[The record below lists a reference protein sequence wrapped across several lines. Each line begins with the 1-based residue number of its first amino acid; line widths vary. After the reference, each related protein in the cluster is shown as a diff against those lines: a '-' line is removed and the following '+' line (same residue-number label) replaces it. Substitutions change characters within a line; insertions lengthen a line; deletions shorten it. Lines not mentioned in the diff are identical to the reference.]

1 MGCLTMNDDYI
12 NQFGSNRNNSNL
24 EDSKLCYVPLV
35 MGVICIVIFAICL
48 LSAFNGNGAA
58 MALVVFV
65 PILSIIGL
73 IFSIITRS
81 IRDYRYK
88 LWFFGL
94 ISCAL
99 SLFLSILLY
108 FASWF
113 ALAQH

>member
-1 MGCLTMNDDYI
+1 MDDDYI

-24 EDSKLCYVPLV
+24 EDSKLCYVPLA
-35 MGVICIVIFAICL
+35 MGVICIFIFSICL
-48 LSAFNGNGAA
+48 LSAFNGNGAV

-65 PILSIIGL
+65 PILSITGL

-88 LWFFGL
+88 LWLFGL

>member
-1 MGCLTMNDDYI
+1 MNDDYI
-12 NQFGSNRNNSNL
+12 NQFGDNRKHTNL
-24 EDSKLCYVPLV
+24 EDSKRCYVPLV
-35 MGVICIVIFAICL
+35 MGVICIVIFAIYL
-48 LSAFNGNGAA
+48 LSALNGGGAA

-65 PILSIIGL
+65 PILSIIGV

-81 IRDYRYK
+81 IRDYRFK

-113 ALAQH
+113 VLAQH